1 MQSDHHSAAT
11 SEATSPRRKA
21 GRPARRPKARVSS
34 AAESGDRDLDEEPT
48 SAKRN
53 QLPQQVV
60 EKVVIP
66 INGRSSL
73 ASSLSSVLDQSSEYD
88 TPDTSMIVTP
98 AESIAREERSLI
110 CPKRMSSNISSC
122 QPKEP
127 FMGKRKRLEVDK
139 LVETDALLAQKLQ
152 EQEYGKAQEMASRSG
167 QARNAL
173 IDDSEESLLSDLSR
187 EHSPHPDNSPKLE
200 TSAPGRSYRR
210 RSKALLSQTAPAD
223 VEVDWSR
230 SRDEFLD
237 GDEAPKFPV
246 PGKKRIKIND
256 GTSLP
261 ARAARVSVNECITDS
276 TSRGILDYE
285 DSDLSNH
292 SDDVSFF
299 DSDLV
304 SDASEDSED
313 ADGEAGNIVGAANSL
328 TTAVAA
334 RNLSSAANAPP
345 ATSRRGTGRRGAS
358 PTQAANP
365 TRGRRSWQ
373 RRVEDRVSSE
383 LLLIPHRG
391 LRHNSGCKRATKTR
405 ESSSRNQDYLDR
417 SQSHRFNKAYESCAT

>member
-11 SEATSPRRKA
+11 STSPRRKA
-21 GRPARRPKARVSS
+21 SRPARRSKPGVSS
-34 AAESGDRDLDEEPT
+34 AAESGDRDLDDEPL

-98 AESIAREERSLI
+98 AESLAREERSLK
-110 CPKRMSSNISSC
+110 CPRRMNSNISSY

-127 FMGKRKRLEVDK
+127 FMGKRKRLEVGE
-139 LVETDALLAQKLQ
+139 LIEADALLAQKLQ
-152 EQEYGKAQEMASRSG
+152 EQEYGEDQEMASGSG
-167 QARNAL
+167 RARNAL
-173 IDDSEESLLSDLSR
+173 VDDSEESLLSDLSR
-187 EHSPHPDNSPKLE
+187 EHSPHPDDFPKLE
-200 TSAPGRSYRR
+200 ISAPGRSYRR
-210 RSKALLSQTAPAD
+210 RPKALLSQTAPAD

-230 SRDEFLD
+230 DEFLD
-237 GDEAPKFPV
+237 GDEASKFPV
-246 PGKKRIKIND
+246 PDKKRIKIND

-261 ARAARVSVNECITDS
+261 ARAARVSANECITDS
-276 TSRGILDYE
+276 ASRGVLDSE
-285 DSDLSNH
+285 DSDLSDH

-299 DSDLV
+299 GSDLV

-313 ADGEAGNIVGAANSL
+313 AVGEAGNIVGAANSL

-334 RNLSSAANAPP
+334 RNLSSAPSTPP
-345 ATSRRGTGRRGAS
+345 ATGRRGTGRRGAPS
-358 PTQAANP
+358 AQAANP

-391 LRHNSGCKRATKTR
+391 LR
-405 ESSSRNQDYLDR
+405 
-417 SQSHRFNKAYESCAT
+417 RFRL